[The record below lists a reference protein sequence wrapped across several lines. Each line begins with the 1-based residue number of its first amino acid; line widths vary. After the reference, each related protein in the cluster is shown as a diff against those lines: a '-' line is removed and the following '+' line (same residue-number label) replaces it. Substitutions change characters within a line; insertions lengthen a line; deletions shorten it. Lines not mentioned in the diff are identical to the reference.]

1 MTEEEYRIKYLKEI
15 DMKPTHVALDWI
27 EQVMFM
33 IDMSDRWDEED
44 RKAYVALLKIQ
55 KELKEKLEAKK

>member
-1 MTEEEYRIKYLKEI
+1 MTEEDYRNKYLKEI
-15 DMKPTHVALDWI
+15 EMKPTHVALDWI
-27 EQVMFM
+27 ESIMFQ
-33 IDMSDRWDEED
+33 IDMRDMWDEED